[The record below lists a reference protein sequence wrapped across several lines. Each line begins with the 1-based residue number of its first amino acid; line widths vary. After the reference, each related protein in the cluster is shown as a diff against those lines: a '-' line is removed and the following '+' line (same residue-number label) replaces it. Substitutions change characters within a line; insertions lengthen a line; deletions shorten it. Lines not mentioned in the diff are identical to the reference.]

1 MSSHLE
7 VVASTK
13 HCVGCSAQ
21 RATCTTLGMGAVAR
35 AALAEAPRAGEGAV
49 HGLVCGRRLSQLLCG
64 FRVHLEVGFRGQ
76 DGVGAWVLQLRKRR
90 HDPAAAR
97 RAEVVARPALVEG
110 ACRIQSLVN
119 LRHAP

>member
-7 VVASTK
+7 VVVSPN
-13 HCVGCSAQ
+13 HCVGRSAQ
-21 RATCTTLGMGAVAR
+21 RATCTSTPLGTEAVAR

-49 HGLVCGRRLSQLLCG
+49 HQGTHICLFCARRLSRLLCG

-76 DGVGAWVLQLRKRR
+76 DEVGAWVLQLRKRR

-97 RAEVVARPALVEG
+97 RAEVVARPALVEA
-110 ACRIQSLVN
+110 ACRI
-119 LRHAP
+119 